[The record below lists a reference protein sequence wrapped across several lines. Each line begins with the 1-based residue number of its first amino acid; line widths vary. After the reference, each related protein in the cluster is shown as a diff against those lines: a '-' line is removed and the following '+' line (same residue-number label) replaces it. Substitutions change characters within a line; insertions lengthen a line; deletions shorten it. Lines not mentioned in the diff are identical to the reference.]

1 MKYDTND
8 SLKVPEKNNRKLG
21 GAIYEIDIKSVKV
34 KKKQSK
40 FSTISIYLSIL
51 FCDFFRCASC
61 NLAIPVVTLSGLK
74 PILSTKNFLNAS
86 SFGSSHLSSRNW
98 KEKKGRK

>member
-34 KKKQSK
+34 KKKIKIQYY
-40 FSTISIYLSIL
+40 IDL
-51 FCDFFRCASC
+51 
-61 NLAIPVVTLSGLK
+61 PVHS
-74 PILSTKNFLNAS
+74 FL
-86 SFGSSHLSSRNW
+86 
-98 KEKKGRK
+98 